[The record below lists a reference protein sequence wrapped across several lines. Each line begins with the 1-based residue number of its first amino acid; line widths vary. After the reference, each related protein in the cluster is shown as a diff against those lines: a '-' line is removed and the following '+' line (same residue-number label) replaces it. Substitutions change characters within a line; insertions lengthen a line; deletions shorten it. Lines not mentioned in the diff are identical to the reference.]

1 MLKRFL
7 CTVTALL
14 MTVGAAACNSGGG
27 GTSSNNGADVARVY
41 DPYTPY
47 DDVITLTKGATVIGA
62 GSLPGGDDFGNNV
75 FTRYLESTQNIRTE
89 VAWSVDSSTYNAK
102 VAMCITSGSIP
113 DILVVNRSIF
123 NQLVE
128 SDLVADLTQAYA
140 DCISPFLKEQFDS
153 YGDNLFAQ
161 VTVDG
166 KLMGLPSPALNN
178 CQNVLWI
185 RSDWLEKSGLD
196 APKTLDEVENLAKTF
211 RQMKLGGENTVGI
224 TTISELYGGYNS
236 SWGLDTVFSYY
247 GAYPGVWLEKDGAP
261 VYGSTLP
268 EVKDALST
276 LRRWYAEG
284 ILDREFAVRDEAARQ
299 SLIGSGQC
307 GMYFGM
313 WWPSNGVADA
323 VELDNDAD
331 WIAVSAPLDADG
343 FLKSPQNDPLQE
355 IVVVSKNC
363 AHPEAVIKALNGGY
377 DVLRCNTSES
387 NPYAEEAAEAY
398 SYFFETSPQAWGAMT
413 VDIEINYS
421 DVVGRVAQ
429 ELQAATEAQDPSLLT
444 VAGYEASY
452 EYILYDILHP
462 KENRVYYH
470 ERLARIVGASAASD
484 GTLKLVPTCFYG
496 TTRTMSTLWSS
507 LKKME
512 NDAMLKIVMGEESVD
527 SYDTFVDKW
536 NSAGGSQITA
546 EVQQAIA

>member
-128 SDLVADLTQAYA
+128 NDLVADLTQAYA

-307 GMYFGM
+307 GMYFGV

-452 EYILYDILHP
+452 E
-462 KENRVYYH
+462 
-470 ERLARIVGASAASD
+470 
-484 GTLKLVPTCFYG
+484 
-496 TTRTMSTLWSS
+496 
-507 LKKME
+507 
-512 NDAMLKIVMGEESVD
+512 
-527 SYDTFVDKW
+527 
-536 NSAGGSQITA
+536 
-546 EVQQAIA
+546 

>member
-128 SDLVADLTQAYA
+128 NDLVADLTQAYA

-307 GMYFGM
+307 GMYFGV

>member
-1 MLKRFL
+1 
-7 CTVTALL
+7 

-128 SDLVADLTQAYA
+128 NDLVADLTQAYA

-307 GMYFGM
+307 GMYFGV

>member
-1 MLKRFL
+1 
-7 CTVTALL
+7 

-27 GTSSNNGADVARVY
+27 GTSSNNGANVARVY

-128 SDLVADLTQAYA
+128 NDLVADLTQAYA

-307 GMYFGM
+307 GMYFGV